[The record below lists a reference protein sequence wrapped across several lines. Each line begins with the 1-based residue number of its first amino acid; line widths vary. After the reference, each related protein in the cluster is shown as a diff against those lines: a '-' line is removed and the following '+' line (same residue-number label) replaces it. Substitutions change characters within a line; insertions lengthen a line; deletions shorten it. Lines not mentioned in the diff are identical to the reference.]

1 MAELKKLKQH
11 LVSLKILRF
20 LGQHEV
26 SKSTLLHSLKDYREL
41 IQLLLN
47 EYEKTIAHAGM
58 LNLTLLQD
66 YNNIEEF
73 ISAIITTNATKN
85 ASDEIPYDN
94 HLTALSKML
103 EQDQENK
110 VLLSA
115 NHHREI
121 ETQWKEVSVT
131 EVNPSYYYVDGF
143 GPSNQCDKSL
153 NLKESKKWLTFRL
166 NVYQLMIAA
175 CHGNAASYYESMERL
190 QSVMTS
196 LDLLSTSSKEN
207 IGSVFQINQL
217 WCDFFSM
224 TQILDA
230 HFKLQD
236 NPEADKNIL
245 IDKIQAWIRTISS
258 VSTQLSKSLYRKS
271 KDESVFQFSSYG
283 VSCVSNFLFQTS
295 QWSALLF
302 SLLWKH
308 AGVRKKKR
316 NKGDSE
322 LSKSLRDLFTAIQT
336 CYNELLIE
344 LQGNLKS
351 LNEDT
356 SFNVLMP
363 SDGFV
368 IEKIMKEMKE
378 KMKNT
383 LFLSYQS
390 YLLQMIQLLEKK

>member
-26 SKSTLLHSLKDYREL
+26 SKSTLLHSLKDYCEL

-143 GPSNQCDKSL
+143 GPVHKQ
-153 NLKESKKWLTFRL
+153 
-166 NVYQLMIAA
+166 
-175 CHGNAASYYESMERL
+175 SM
-190 QSVMTS
+190 
-196 LDLLSTSSKEN
+196 
-207 IGSVFQINQL
+207 
-217 WCDFFSM
+217 
-224 TQILDA
+224 
-230 HFKLQD
+230 
-236 NPEADKNIL
+236 
-245 IDKIQAWIRTISS
+245 
-258 VSTQLSKSLYRKS
+258 
-271 KDESVFQFSSYG
+271 
-283 VSCVSNFLFQTS
+283 
-295 QWSALLF
+295 
-302 SLLWKH
+302 
-308 AGVRKKKR
+308 
-316 NKGDSE
+316 
-322 LSKSLRDLFTAIQT
+322 
-336 CYNELLIE
+336 
-344 LQGNLKS
+344 
-351 LNEDT
+351 
-356 SFNVLMP
+356 
-363 SDGFV
+363 
-368 IEKIMKEMKE
+368 
-378 KMKNT
+378 
-383 LFLSYQS
+383 
-390 YLLQMIQLLEKK
+390 